1 MKRTFL
7 LTLYARR
14 EPSADSVLLK
24 YAPQAK
30 RFDVVFYA
38 DHKATQPKGRFM
50 WFSAGNLR
58 PTHKT
63 VMLNCYRWRMVWL
76 PKVQAQAVLS

>member
-1 MKRTFL
+1 MKRTPL

-14 EPSADSVLLK
+14 EPTTDGVLFK
-24 YAPQAK
+24 YAPKAK
-30 RFDVVFYA
+30 RFDVVLYTDRNA
-38 DHKATQPKGRFM
+38 TKPKARFM

-63 VMLNCYRWRMVWL
+63 VMLNCYRWRAVWL
-76 PKVQAQAVLS
+76 PKVQAVQS

>member
-1 MKRTFL
+1 MKRTSL

-24 YAPQAK
+24 YAPNAK
-30 RFDVVFYA
+30 RFDVVLYT
-38 DHKATQPKGRFM
+38 DHKATQPKARFM
-50 WFSAGNLR
+50 WFSADNLR
-58 PTHKT
+58 SSRKT

-76 PKVQAQAVLS
+76 PKVQAQAVQS